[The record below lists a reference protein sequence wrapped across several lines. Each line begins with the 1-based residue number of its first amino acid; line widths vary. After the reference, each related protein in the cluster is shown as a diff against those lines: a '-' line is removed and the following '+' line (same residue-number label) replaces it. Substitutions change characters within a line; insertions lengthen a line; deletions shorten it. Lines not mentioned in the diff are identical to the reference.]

1 MDGDRG
7 AMNGIAKTILV
18 VEDERIVARDLQSRL
33 KRLGYSVPAI
43 ACSGEEA
50 IAKAEQV
57 QPSLILMDINLKGK
71 IDGIE
76 AARQIGERL
85 KIPVIFLSAYDDDST
100 VTRAQGLKPA
110 DYLGKPFEDQTLYAA
125 LHQFFSRNSLE
136 P

>member
-1 MDGDRG
+1 
-7 AMNGIAKTILV
+7 
-18 VEDERIVARDLQSRL
+18 VEDERIVARDLQARL

-43 ACSGEEA
+43 ASSGEEA

-71 IDGIE
+71 MDGIE

-85 KIPVIFLSAYDDDST
+85 RIPVIFLSAYDDETT
-100 VTRAQGLKPA
+100 VNRARRVNPV
-110 DYLGKPFEDQTLYAA
+110 DYLGKPFEDQTLYLA
-125 LHQFFSRNSLE
+125 LNQFFSRKSRE